1 MAHYGLFSMCDPA
14 LGRLDY
20 ASLSDQTLMEMLVDD
35 MPDVYKSRYQDTN
48 GNFTDI
54 STWPRVQLQNDR
66 VVQVEFTTRNI
77 GDRQF
82 PFELIPP
89 LVEHFALYE
98 SAANGTVDTKILPRT
113 LLRFDVTE
121 NKLYG
126 ELNFPAFPR
135 GLKEI
140 IICYNQF
147 SGSCALQH
155 LPDKLVRFDAMSNK
169 FSGEVALN
177 NLPSTLERL
186 YLKRNNLS
194 GQIAIDRLPA
204 PMQFLDLGE
213 NKFYG
218 DFRMMVF
225 PPDLRCVSLDDNYE
239 LSGTAV
245 LRRSTEEMHFELE
258 IDWPKAIID
267 ENGDEHPWKEEI
279 VELSKHRYRCY

>member
-1 MAHYGLFSMCDPA
+1 MAHYGIFSMCDPA

-20 ASLSDQTLMEMLVDD
+20 ASLSDQALMEMLVDGMAEKD
-35 MPDVYKSRYQDTN
+35 KNSFQDAN
-48 GNFTDI
+48 GNYTDI
-54 STWPRVQLQNDR
+54 STWPLVRLRNDH
-66 VVQVEFTTRNI
+66 VVQMGFWTRNI

-89 LVEHFALYE
+89 LVEHCALYQT
-98 SAANGTVDTKILPRT
+98 SVNGTLDTKVLPRT

-121 NKLYG
+121 NKLHG

-147 SGSCALQH
+147 SGSCALH
-155 LPDKLVRFDAMSNK
+155 DLPDELVRFDAMSNN
-169 FSGEVALN
+169 FGGEVALN
-177 NLPSTLERL
+177 DLPSTLERL
-186 YLKRNNLS
+186 FLKRNNLS

-225 PPDLRCVSLDDNYE
+225 PPDLRCVSLDDNHE

-245 LRRSTEEMHFELE
+245 LRSSTEEMRYELD